1 MDSFEE
7 EISKGADR
15 SLLERTKRKISDFEE
30 KEIITFFIAAMVAAR
45 LGSNKVFKFFA
56 TMSTAAVI
64 VARDKKINPAKLGE
78 AMRIAENVTNIIGSF
93 KEVDLSAV
101 DITKIQIGDISEEL
115 AEALKDAIKEPAPE
129 CTNCGACKREV
140 N

>member
-1 MDSFEE
+1 M
-7 EISKGADR
+7 
-15 SLLERTKRKISDFEE
+15 LERTKRKISDFEE

-45 LGSNKVFKFFA
+45 LGSGKVFKFFA

-64 VARDKKINPAKLGE
+64 VSRDKQINPAKLNE

-101 DITKIQIGDISEEL
+101 DIAKIQIGDISEEL
-115 AEALKDAIKEPAPE
+115 AEALKDAIEEPAPE